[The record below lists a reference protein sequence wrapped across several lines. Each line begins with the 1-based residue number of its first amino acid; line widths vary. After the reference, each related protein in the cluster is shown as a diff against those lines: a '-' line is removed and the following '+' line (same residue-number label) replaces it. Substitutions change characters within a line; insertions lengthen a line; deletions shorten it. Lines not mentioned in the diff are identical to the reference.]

1 MQIDLEKITRLLE
14 ETAAEVVLPRFRTLA
29 SHEIQEKELGELV
42 TVADVAA
49 EERLS
54 AALLDLHPGTVAV
67 GEEGVAADPG
77 VMDLLAGD
85 DPVWLIDPIDGT
97 GNFAAGRPIFAIMVA
112 LVQGGHTVAAW
123 IHEPMAE
130 RTAVAEAGA
139 GAWMA
144 GRRLTVA
151 QAAPLQDMRGTL
163 HASQFATKKMAR
175 AIQSRRS
182 RVGAVKTLR
191 CAGAEYLRLVTG
203 ETHFSLYTKLMPW
216 DHAPGVLIHGEAG
229 GTARTSDGVVYDSV
243 RRDADALLVAPD
255 EPSWQALQQALFT

>member
-1 MQIDLEKITRLLE
+1 LGLE
-14 ETAAEVVLPRFRTLA
+14 EAAVLA
-29 SHEIQEKELGELV
+29 SHEIHEKEFGELV

-54 AALLDLHPGTVAV
+54 AALCELHPGTVVV
-67 GEEGVAADPG
+67 GEEAVAADPG

-97 GNFAAGRPIFAIMVA
+97 GNFAAGRPTFAIMVA
-112 LVQGGHTVAAW
+112 LVQSGGTVAAW

-163 HASQFATKKMAR
+163 HASQFATKEMAR
-175 AIQSRRS
+175 SIRSRRD
-182 RVGAVKTLR
+182 RVGAVASLR

-203 ETHFSLYTKLMPW
+203 ETHYSLYTKLMPW

-229 GTARTSDGVVYDSV
+229 GTARTSDGVLYDPV
-243 RRDADALLVAPD
+243 RRDAEALLVAPD
-255 EPSWQALQQALFT
+255 EPSWQALHQALFT